1 MQREYL
7 CNRSQHTYSLVENL
21 LKTMLKAICAKKAE
35 GNLRKKSRQKLF
47 WLLPAEKYALT
58 RIILASREPQI

>member
-1 MQREYL
+1 MQLLAARVQP
-7 CNRSQHTYSLVENL
+7 CGKPVENY
-21 LKTMLKAICAKKAE
+21 AE
-35 GNLRKKSRQKLF
+35 GNPRKKNRQKLF